1 MEIDR
6 RTVTALLASSVALAP
21 WVARAEGAADAAI
34 PPSSRIEP
42 AALAALLASAA
53 PQPMLI
59 QVGSAMLY
67 AEAHIPG
74 STYAGPAGKP
84 DGLQKLD
91 ALLSGQPKDKA
102 VAIYCGCCPWTRCPN
117 IGAAYTAL
125 QKLGFADVRALHLAN
140 NFGDDWVARGYPV
153 AHGS

>member
-1 MEIDR
+1 
-6 RTVTALLASSVALAP
+6 
-21 WVARAEGAADAAI
+21 VARAEGAADAAI